1 MNRQQLTLLSIVGI
15 FVILL
20 VARAFT
26 GNGFGRIYVERG
38 DASFVK
44 VEVPVLDTPDGE
56 EAEGKAD
63 GVRWTWVDASSDEAV
78 DFAKAESP
86 RAAWESVTPVSPR
99 VYFEATIANE
109 ALQAAAETAYAGAM
123 TGVDLGTA
131 LETWRLALLEKANAV
146 AAGKAQPAVEVNWA
160 ALRTAGFTRKTSIS
174 AKAGCDF
181 PASLDAIFDAA
192 RATGESDAETTFV
205 VADGRG
211 TVTTT
216 ADDVVPAIGL
226 SWSRTIGL
234 WLAAIFTLA
243 IFSFLYKDNPLYKT
257 AESVVVGV
265 SAAYWMV
272 IGLWD
277 MIVPNLLGQLAPGFV
292 QGNLIPG
299 LAASDPNWAYLV
311 PAIFGALLLMR
322 LAPKG
327 QYLSLWTLAFIV
339 GTTAALRMV
348 AYIEGDFLS
357 QINATIA
364 PLYQEVVNADGTVN
378 GYSSFWASVRQITL
392 VIGVLACLTY
402 FFFSVEHKGV
412 VGKVARV
419 GIWFLMIT
427 FGAAFGFTVMGR
439 IALLAARFEFLFDDW
454 LWLIDPMNQ
463 RSAAVAV
470 SCLF

>member
-1 MNRQQLTLLSIVGI
+1 MNRQKLTLLSIVGV

-20 VARAFT
+20 VIRAFM

-44 VEVPVLDTPDGE
+44 VELPVLDTTDGDVKS
-56 EAEGKAD
+56 EGD
-63 GVRWTWVDASSDEAV
+63 RTTWVDASSDEAV
-78 DFAKAESP
+78 DFAGAESP
-86 RAAWESVTPVSPR
+86 RVAWQSVTPVSPR
-99 VYFEATIANE
+99 VYFEATRGNE
-109 ALQAAAETAYAGAM
+109 ALQAALSTPFDATIDP
-123 TGVDLGTA
+123 GVDLGTA
-131 LETWRLALLEKANAV
+131 LETWRLALLEKANAE
-146 AAGKAQPAVEVNWA
+146 AAGKAAPAVEINWK
-160 ALRTAGFTRKTSIS
+160 ALRAAGVVRKTRI
-174 AKAGCDF
+174 AVKTYGDF
-181 PASLDAIFDAA
+181 KSTLIAIFDAA
-192 RATGESDAETTFV
+192 RESGDSDAETTMV
-205 VADGRG
+205 VADGRAM
-211 TVTTT
+211 VTTT

-277 MIVPNLLGQLAPGFV
+277 MIVPNLLGQLFPGFV
-292 QGNLIPG
+292 QGNLLPG
-299 LAASDPNWAYLV
+299 LATADPNWAYLV

-357 QINATIA
+357 QIKATIE
-364 PLYQEVVNADGTVN
+364 PLYQEVMNADGTVN

-392 VIGVLACLTY
+392 LIGVLSCLTY

-454 LWLIDPMNQ
+454 LWLIDPTSQ
-463 RSAAVAV
+463 RSVAAAVG
-470 SCLF
+470 CLF

>member
-1 MNRQQLTLLSIVGI
+1 MNRQKLTLLSIVGI

-20 VARAFT
+20 VVRAFS

-38 DASFVK
+38 EASFVK
-44 VEVPVLDTPDGE
+44 VELPVLDAP
-56 EAEGKAD
+56 AD
-63 GVRWTWVDASSDEAV
+63 GDVKSEGVRSAWVDATSDEAV
-78 DFAKAESP
+78 DFAGPESP
-86 RAAWESVTPVSPR
+86 RVAWRSVTPVSPR
-99 VYFEATIANE
+99 VYFEATIADE
-109 ALQAAAETAYAGAM
+109 ALQAALSTPFDATING
-123 TGVDLGTA
+123 TDLGTA
-131 LETWRLALLEKANAV
+131 LETWRLALLEKANAE
-146 AAGKAQPAVEVNWA
+146 AAGRAEPTVEINWT
-160 ALRTAGFTRKTSIS
+160 ALHAAGFKRKTAITVNS
-174 AKAGCDF
+174 GGDF
-181 PASLDAIFDAA
+181 EASLGAMLDAA
-192 RATGESDAETTFV
+192 RAAGDSDAETTMV
-205 VADGRG
+205 VADGKG

-216 ADDVVPAIGL
+216 ADDLAPAIGL

-234 WLAAIFTLA
+234 WLAVIFTLA
-243 IFSFLYKDNPLYKT
+243 IFSFLYKDNPLYKI

-272 IGLWD
+272 ISLWD
-277 MIVPNLLGQLAPGFV
+277 MIVPNLLGQLFPDFV
-292 QGNLIPG
+292 QGNLLPG
-299 LAASDPNWAYLV
+299 LGDGDPNWAYLV
-311 PAIFGALLLMR
+311 PAIFGGLLLMR

-364 PLYQEVVNADGTVN
+364 PLYQEVMNADGTVN

-392 VIGVLACLTY
+392 VIGVLSCLTY

-454 LWLIDPMNQ
+454 LWLIDPTNQ
-463 RSAAVAV
+463 RSVAAAVG
-470 SCLF
+470 CLF

>member
-1 MNRQQLTLLSIVGI
+1 VNRQQLTLLSIAGV

-20 VARAFT
+20 VVRAFT

-38 DASFVK
+38 EAAFVK
-44 VEVPVLDTPDGE
+44 VEVPVLDAPDGNVE
-56 EAEGKAD
+56 SE
-63 GVRWTWVDASSDEAV
+63 GVRSMWVDASSDEAV
-78 DFAKAESP
+78 DFAAAESP
-86 RAAWESVTPVSPR
+86 RAGWYSVKPVSPR
-99 VYFEATIANE
+99 VYFEATISDD
-109 ALQAAAETAYAGAM
+109 ALQAALSSPFESTIGS
-123 TGVDLGTA
+123 TDLGTA
-131 LETWRLALLEKANAV
+131 LETWRLALLEKANAEAAV
-146 AAGKAQPAVEVNWA
+146 QAEPSVEINWKALHAAG
-160 ALRTAGFTRKTSIS
+160 FDRKTSITVTPGS
-174 AKAGCDF
+174 DF
-181 PASLDAIFDAA
+181 KTSLGAIFDAA
-192 RATGESDAETTFV
+192 QAAGDSDADTTVV
-205 VADGRG
+205 VADGRAI
-211 TVTTT
+211 VTTT

-226 SWSRTIGL
+226 SWPRTIGL

-243 IFSFLYKDNPLYKT
+243 IFSFLYKDNPFYKI

-277 MIVPNLLGQLAPGFV
+277 MIVPNLLGQLFPGFV
-292 QGNLIPG
+292 QGNLLPG
-299 LAASDPNWAYLV
+299 LGTADPNWAYLV

-357 QINATIA
+357 QIKATIE
-364 PLYQEVVNADGTVN
+364 PLYQEVMNADGTVN

-392 VIGVLACLTY
+392 LIGVLSCLTY

-454 LWLIDPMNQ
+454 LWLIDPTNQ
-463 RSAAVAV
+463 RSVAAAVG
-470 SCLF
+470 CLF